1 MKEIEK
7 YMTPSEAS
15 FYWGIPRE
23 TLKHKISPS
32 GMTEKKVVELQ
43 RMLDE
48 GLIKFFY
55 IRKESGRNGL
65 LVVKPCMNGLVN
77 LKNKG
82 N

>member
-15 FYWGIPRE
+15 FHWGIPRE
-23 TLKHKISPS
+23 TLKHKFSPS

-48 GLIKFFY
+48 GLIKFFLHPKGK
-55 IRKESGRNGL
+55 RKEWIISRQAMYEWFGEP
-65 LVVKPCMNGLVN
+65 K
-77 LKNKG
+77 K
-82 N
+82 